1 MKITFQVIN
10 KRILLYL
17 CMVTLGMYHVLAQDY
32 NAFKKRLQEEEK
44 KYRESVVCEKTTK
57 AAVHNLNDLIWA
69 KPNIDKIIKSCDFIR
84 NQKNG
89 CPQAELIALI
99 GEIKAAYMAVS
110 PSENRETTT
119 NASIEEDA
127 PVSNMPDTLIS
138 PEEEIKNPPKTAVT
152 PIATS
157 NTPYTIYGLLGLLTL
172 FCVWLAYKVFQ
183 KPSIPIISYPSQ
195 SAQNMKNELLEK
207 LGDEDLIAI
216 LKQMRDQIGVL
227 IQKISS
233 LEEDVHLL
241 KQQQQAQ
248 ELVKNTENETK
259 IFIKK
264 HVIEP
269 EEHLRPKEDSTPIV
283 NPPVSKS
290 INDNFERRYALYMDN
305 SEGFSVSGLMYAES
319 AETIYEIIMTSMT
332 VAAYRICTHPDAQAY
347 ALSDPGY
354 YLRTA
359 CDYDNSP
366 SSGNHI
372 ETLQDGQLEQIGSI
386 WKITKKA
393 RIRFV

>member
-1 MKITFQVIN
+1 MKRAFQVLN
-10 KRILLYL
+10 KGILLYF
-17 CMVTLGMYHVLAQDY
+17 CMVGFGMYDVLAQDY
-32 NAFKKRLQEEEK
+32 NAFKKRLQDEEK

-69 KPNIDKIIKSCDFIR
+69 KPNVDKIIKSCDFIR

-89 CPQAELIALI
+89 CPQAELITLI
-99 GEIKAAYMAVS
+99 GEIKAAYMAI
-110 PSENRETTT
+110 NTAGNGETTAST
-119 NASIEEDA
+119 SIEEDA

-138 PEEEIKNPPKTAVT
+138 PEEEIQNPPQVVI
-152 PIATS
+152 PIATK
-157 NTPYTIYGLLGLLTL
+157 NDIPYTIYLMLGVLSL
-172 FCVWLAYKVFQ
+172 FCLWLAYKVSQ
-183 KPSIPIISYPSQ
+183 KPSIPIIANPTQ

-227 IQKISS
+227 IQKTSS

-241 KQQQQAQ
+241 KQQQAQ
-248 ELVKNTENETK
+248 ELAKNIENETK
-259 IFIKK
+259 IFVKK
-264 HVIEP
+264 RAIEP
-269 EEHLRPKEDSTPIV
+269 EDNYRPKEDAMPII
-283 NPPVSKS
+283 NPSVPKK

-305 SEGFSVSGLMYAES
+305 SEGFSVSGLMYSES
-319 AETIYEIIMTSMT
+319 AETIYELILTST
-332 VAAYRICTHPDAQAY
+332 IVAAYRICTHADAQAY

-366 SSGNHI
+366 ISGNRI

>member
-1 MKITFQVIN
+1 
-10 KRILLYL
+10 
-17 CMVTLGMYHVLAQDY
+17 MYNVHAQDF
-32 NAFKKRLQEEEK
+32 NAFKKRLQDEEK
-44 KYRESVVCEKTTK
+44 KYRETVVCEKTTK
-57 AAVHNLNDLIWA
+57 AAIHNLNDLIWA
-69 KPNIDKIIKSCDFIR
+69 KPNVDKIIKSCDFIR

-89 CPQAELIALI
+89 CPQAELIGLV
-99 GEIKAAYMAVS
+99 GEIKAAYIAINTA
-110 PSENRETTT
+110 ENRETTA
-119 NASIEEDA
+119 NPSIEEDA

-138 PEEEIKNPPKTAVT
+138 PEEEIKSPPKIAVT
-152 PIATS
+152 PATTS
-157 NTPYTIYGLLGLLTL
+157 NIPYSIYVILGLLSL
-172 FCVWLAYKVFQ
+172 FCIWLAYKIRQ
-183 KPSIPIISYPSQ
+183 KSSMPIISYPTQ

-207 LGDEDLIAI
+207 LGNEDLIAI

-248 ELVKNTENETK
+248 EAIQDTDNETK
-259 IFIKK
+259 IFVKK
-264 HVIEP
+264 RVIEP
-269 EEHLRPKEDSTPIV
+269 EEYLRPKEDSKPIE
-283 NPPVSKS
+283 NPPISKRIS
-290 INDNFERRYALYMDN
+290 DNFERRYALYMDN
-305 SEGFSVSGLMYAES
+305 SEGFSVSGLMYSES
-319 AETIYEIIMTSMT
+319 AETIYELILTSST
-332 VAAYRICTHPDAQAY
+332 VAAYRICTHADAQAY

>member
-1 MKITFQVIN
+1 
-10 KRILLYL
+10 
-17 CMVTLGMYHVLAQDY
+17 MYNAHAQDF
-32 NAFKKRLQEEEK
+32 NAFKKRLQDEEK
-44 KYRESVVCEKTTK
+44 KYRETVVCEKTTK
-57 AAVHNLNDLIWA
+57 AAIHNLNDLIWA
-69 KPNIDKIIKSCDFIR
+69 KPNVDKIIKSCDFIR

-89 CPQAELIALI
+89 CPQAELIGLV
-99 GEIKAAYMAVS
+99 GEIKAAYMAINTA
-110 PSENRETTT
+110 ENRETMT
-119 NASIEEDA
+119 NPSIEEDA

-138 PEEEIKNPPKTAVT
+138 PEEEIKSPPKMVVT
-152 PIATS
+152 PATTS
-157 NTPYTIYGLLGLLTL
+157 NIPYSIYIMLGLLSL
-172 FCVWLAYKVFQ
+172 FCIWLAYKIRQ
-183 KPSIPIISYPSQ
+183 KSSMPIISYPTQ

-207 LGDEDLIAI
+207 LGNEDLIAI

-248 ELVKNTENETK
+248 EAIQDTDNETK
-259 IFIKK
+259 IFVKK
-264 HVIEP
+264 RVIEP
-269 EEHLRPKEDSTPIV
+269 EEYLRPKEDSKPIE
-283 NPPVSKS
+283 NPPISKRIS
-290 INDNFERRYALYMDN
+290 DNFERRYALYMDN
-305 SEGFSVSGLMYAES
+305 SEGFSVSGLMYSES
-319 AETIYEIIMTSMT
+319 AETIYELILTSST
-332 VAAYRICTHPDAQAY
+332 VAAYRICTHADAQAY

>member
-1 MKITFQVIN
+1 
-10 KRILLYL
+10 
-17 CMVTLGMYHVLAQDY
+17 MYNVHAQDF
-32 NAFKKRLQEEEK
+32 NAFKKRLQDEEK
-44 KYRESVVCEKTTK
+44 KYRETVVCEKTTK
-57 AAVHNLNDLIWA
+57 AAIHNLNDLIWA
-69 KPNIDKIIKSCDFIR
+69 KPNVDKIIKSCDFIR

-89 CPQAELIALI
+89 CPQAELIGLV
-99 GEIKAAYMAVS
+99 GEIKAAYMAINTT
-110 PSENRETTT
+110 ENRETTA
-119 NASIEEDA
+119 NPSIEEDA

-138 PEEEIKNPPKTAVT
+138 PEEEIKSPPKMVVT
-152 PIATS
+152 PATTS
-157 NTPYTIYGLLGLLTL
+157 NIPYSIYIMLGLLSL
-172 FCVWLAYKVFQ
+172 FCIWLAYKIRQ
-183 KPSIPIISYPSQ
+183 KTSMPIISYPTQ

-207 LGDEDLIAI
+207 LGNEDLIAI

-248 ELVKNTENETK
+248 EAIQDTDNETK
-259 IFIKK
+259 IFVKK
-264 HVIEP
+264 RVIEP
-269 EEHLRPKEDSTPIV
+269 EEYLRPKEDSKPIE
-283 NPPVSKS
+283 NPPISKRIS
-290 INDNFERRYALYMDN
+290 DNFERRYALYMDN
-305 SEGFSVSGLMYAES
+305 SEGFSVSGLMYSES
-319 AETIYEIIMTSMT
+319 AETIYELILTSST
-332 VAAYRICTHPDAQAY
+332 VAAYRICTHADAQAY